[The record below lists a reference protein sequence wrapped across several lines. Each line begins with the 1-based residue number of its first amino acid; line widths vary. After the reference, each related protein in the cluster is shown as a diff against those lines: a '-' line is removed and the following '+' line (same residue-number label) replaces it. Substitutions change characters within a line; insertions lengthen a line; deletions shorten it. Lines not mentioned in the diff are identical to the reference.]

1 MWWKGSS
8 LGLYG
13 GNLKKQEKGIE
24 LNCCEKRKIH
34 EKKKR
39 KEEKHEDELNEKE
52 KKREEVGNEKF
63 WWESCA

>member
-1 MWWKGSS
+1 MSLIVCDKKGSS

-13 GNLKKQEKGIE
+13 GKLKKQVKSIE
-24 LNCCEKRKIH
+24 LKYCEKKKIH

-52 KKREEVGNEKF
+52 KGKS
-63 WWESCA
+63 WE